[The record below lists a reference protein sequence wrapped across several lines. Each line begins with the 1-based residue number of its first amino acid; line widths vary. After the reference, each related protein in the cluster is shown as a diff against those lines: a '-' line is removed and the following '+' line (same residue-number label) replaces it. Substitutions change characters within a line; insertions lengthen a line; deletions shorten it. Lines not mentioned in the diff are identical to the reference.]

1 MGRKD
6 DQSASTA
13 DTFGFG
19 TGGFDTPVASKSSKA
34 PSDPFGFGTGGF
46 DPIVEPEKP
55 RTGWDTAKD
64 VGVEIMA
71 GGAGA
76 VDSAQ
81 GILNWATGRK
91 GEEKFDA
98 DFISSAKEYWQ
109 DMKSDYR
116 KQRDAELASA
126 ISDPNKSITEH
137 LIENPA
143 DIGYAAAG
151 SLLPM
156 LATGG
161 VSGLGAKGLLAV
173 GALKAGSKATNL
185 ILGGMAG
192 ATEGALMAGDVYNE
206 TESGLAAA
214 GALGLGVATGG
225 IGGNVTLGLAR
236 RAVGKEILGEG
247 VESALNK
254 SIARRTLT
262 SMFGE
267 GAQEYLQ
274 EGGQAL
280 LEMAGKD
287 GEIDLMQAA
296 KRATFGAVVGAAMGG
311 GMHPISGEGAP
322 AFKSIEDR
330 DKAARLA
337 EDTRWQEYLVA
348 KGATGSQPSVE
359 EFESMSAEP
368 AFLRRNSEVALAA
381 QTQANA
387 EAWVAKE
394 PNNPAAQE
402 ALASA
407 QANFLATSSTEEE
420 RKNAAKAASEGAA
433 AATLGATTVE
443 AATAAFSAN
452 QQAQSVL
459 TTGATAVEAAKTV
472 ATGTPAPVT
481 TQPGEPL
488 PFQGEDEVS
497 TLATAALAAGVDS
510 RVIESVVN
518 ARSIENLRIEA
529 ITHPSPQIRALAQAV
544 LVERTAV
551 APATPATEPAAAT
564 PAQAT
569 LPLEGGKL
577 NTLPPELAG
586 AKPTY
591 GTTQL
596 TFGSDI
602 DRAAYIARNGV
613 KKSRN
618 DARYVDF
625 VTQATGMTE
634 AEVRAHGNKVHAAI
648 KAGTKVPGQ
657 PFNVEPIWSAPAAA
671 QAPKP
676 AAGKLDLMVDGIIG
690 EEIPHTS
697 VPGGNDAFQYA
708 RGRTEEDGPIGVFRR
723 KASERGTYGGWR
735 WEADPNKVAPAP
747 EPAATNEPKHFK
759 EMREKLG
766 PMVALLPKHVQE
778 LFAHDFKGS
787 SNRVIRV
794 TRSAQMHTKTIPSAL
809 KRVGFTQNQWNEFL
823 TDLKEKVTGTKT
835 EGVQAQ
841 IEKGSTVSEMLD
853 YLIANTEPRMA
864 KLAEAL
870 KRFGAGNPALDLP
883 YTNLKNAPKEQR
895 GGTRA
900 WEGSGEITDVL
911 NVKGVADEITTIH
924 EITHALTLSWFYTAD
939 KKSPLYKE
947 LVQMHKDARNQ
958 WLSENPGKTAK
969 DAGIA
974 VRGLMDINEF
984 MAEAVGNP
992 QFQEYLMTVL
1002 ANKSQSAWD
1011 KFVGWVRDLLGDP
1024 NVDLQMLGQ
1033 ALAAIEKIAK
1043 KSTAVN
1049 KTAGANA
1056 IRPAKPTTT
1065 SDAEHMSDVAT
1076 SDLLQSIVADFFKSD
1091 DPNAVDDLIAVNEM
1105 FGQLSLDG
1113 LRNVRTRI
1121 TDPDSTRL
1129 LDAVIARHEA
1139 GFDDAFDVINN
1150 HIELLEEADMTASMN
1165 EALGIDEDDFT
1176 IPMGPE
1182 DTMDD
1187 FNLDQVP
1194 EYERRAFEATDRM
1207 FAAGSHAII
1216 SRTIGQ
1222 SEQELRLLVRAA
1234 GNAARSDLAQ
1244 AMLDYGDITAAR
1256 VAVGNHLNDLMN
1268 NDILGAGLDD
1278 RNRRD
1283 SDPEPSYAK
1292 GGRHPIYDFGARLK
1306 NAYMTGAL
1314 TKLAA
1319 FWETVFESDGQFKI
1333 NVDSKSILRGKDS
1346 TNDDYSKLMHA
1357 YNDAMFE
1364 KAKEWAKAH
1373 SFPEPKDT
1381 PANRVIVSLR
1391 EQRNG
1396 QGKPELKLVVRG
1408 RGREFRGENPY
1419 LATTSGAGEGSMDF
1433 NPYSNQNEIH
1443 TTGLE
1448 GFPGSGDIAYRL
1460 FADVANA
1467 HGFDLP
1473 TADTLMSNN
1482 NVRRPWQTVAAT
1494 MRLKNPDVLS
1504 PINSGGAA
1512 SAYGMDTEL
1521 WPHLKDR
1528 ERIGANIL
1536 RHTHNMLVSRPGNR
1550 GRSSKIMVSNGRMF
1564 DNLAPLPN
1572 GQGFV
1577 AKFEPNHPNGV
1588 PKGKVIDFNELET
1601 RMQRAN
1607 AIGGN
1612 VDSDV
1617 EAGRKGGSGTSMAF
1631 ALMSQLVLDNIENN
1645 SHLDVDPTLVEAGA
1659 KMGRNREG
1667 WFFDKTDEQKSQL
1680 QEEIEAVRAF
1690 LADPKTSLED
1700 QQAARE
1706 VLRSLLSDEIDG
1718 KISDLME
1725 EHRSPMTSNGRR
1737 GEINR
1742 QIATLRME
1750 QRAKRDTMV
1759 ENIGVI
1765 PAEAVF
1771 DSNKKGPVAPIR
1783 IRGEHYSH
1791 QKRTELLGSR
1801 YGTGYKGAERTR
1813 IAESDDPRLRNRVHF
1828 YADAGNGVRPESGV
1842 GGVKHLANLANIY
1855 PAHEDTSIAK
1865 SIPNTI
1871 TGDAYLNAFETAVL
1885 DAGYSGYSM
1894 PFGQQLA
1901 VVVFGN
1907 EPIPVL
1913 SEEEGGPGSPVVS
1926 NALADNPE
1934 APLLNV
1940 GLDVGAGARTMKINP
1955 STVKMI
1961 IERSG
1966 AKILRSNVV
1975 ASTYTHDG
1983 KEITEN
1989 TFVAELDRPLTETEA
2004 ELVSTLAQQ
2013 EAISQRSINGNMLY
2027 GPKAKEWGAFDPS
2040 QFVLLDGTK
2049 MAGPTMTEDTQ
2060 GPVSPPAQQVIIQQP
2075 VSPAHPNEV
2084 RIAAGKAHSILER
2097 VSKTVR
2103 LHIQDQHVTL
2113 GRIVQSLGIKAEDIG
2128 MDVIGALTRS
2138 RGLIQSNIDDLV
2150 KTPLANIENGLFTA
2164 GVKDHL
2170 KKLDDYLKYRHAE
2183 EANIQ
2188 AAKINPWNETLQ
2200 KGFNLTDKPGS
2211 GILTSVARAEL
2222 AKMESGPDGVALKAA
2237 GKAYNEMIEGLQKYA
2252 VDRGLESQDT
2262 INAWQNVFPNYAPFN
2277 RDLDLVSTFSTGSQ
2291 GASTRAGATQRFMGS
2306 EAAIQPI
2313 LASTRLLGQRIVNR
2327 GEAARIGQALLNLAT
2342 KNTPMFKATD
2352 GKWYPMWKVDTY
2364 PNIRTVK
2371 VVNVYRFKDIN
2382 GQPILNSGGVPLEMY
2397 NQASADAYLAAN
2409 TNNQGGPKVVVS
2421 LGPQERVQVIQNPNY
2436 IARDSVVIVP
2446 VNGENRAIVFNDQSE
2461 DAVEIYRN
2469 FKDMD
2474 TRKLGAMLVLP
2485 AIASRWIIATAT
2497 GYNPVFSL
2505 FNFARDMQATAVNM
2519 QAENIPGWTVGD
2531 SAALLTSSFGNFGS
2545 LMKYLEQSYR
2555 KTQGNTPMNITP
2567 ATGTP
2572 AWWME
2577 KAKRAGGLTGIM
2589 DSLIGIEEA
2598 DAQIRELFGVKRAA
2612 KARPDP
2618 AIEATN
2624 ALTTVGEKLAA
2635 AQEWGTAVLE
2645 GEAKD
2650 RTGKVI
2656 GAIAVRIAN
2665 LNTAAELATRTAAFK
2680 GAYEKFIAAGK
2691 TDEQA
2696 ATLAA
2701 NISKGI
2707 SVNFNRKGQF
2717 SAQAGALFP
2726 FFNAA
2731 AQGSARLAETI
2742 FNKKIIDVA
2751 DGNGGTYK
2759 QQITTV
2765 TSLGW
2770 KLLAALPALGML
2782 QALLLSG
2789 YDDDEIPEA
2798 DKDRTFIIPM
2808 PNGGFIKIPLALG
2821 MNVPFNMGREGADMV
2836 LRPGNRLKHA
2846 GNLLMQPLQGFNPLG
2861 GAGNFIQ
2868 TILPAIADPVV
2879 GLIQNRDAFNRP
2891 IAKEDFDK
2899 SKPTPGWTRAKE
2911 GATTLSKKLAYGAN
2925 FIKGGGEFGI
2935 GAISPTPDQ
2944 IDYTLGQITGGVG
2957 REVSKGAQAIGTGFN
2972 AVTGRPQEETPW
2984 YRVPLVGRLYGN
2996 VDEVGNVKAQ
3006 IYAAKEDINAL
3017 DYEHKQLLKAGERER
3032 ATELLA
3038 KHPEIKLKS
3047 RIDSLL
3053 REESELR
3060 KQRVKLRADSDVE
3073 AVNATNA
3080 RIDEKLLRL
3089 RDEIR
3094 RVRG

>member
-6 DQSASTA
+6 DQST
-13 DTFGFG
+13 GFG
-19 TGGFDTPVASKSSKA
+19 TGGFDSDYTPSKSSRA
-34 PSDPFGFGTGGF
+34 EGFGTGGF

-322 AFKSIEDR
+322 AFKSIEAR
-330 DKAARLA
+330 DTAARLA

-407 QANFLATSSTEEE
+407 QANFLATSSTEDE

-433 AATLGATTVE
+433 AATLGAPTVE

-472 ATGTPAPVT
+472 ATGTAAPA
-481 TQPGEPL
+481 EPL
-488 PFQGEDEVS
+488 PIQGEDEVS

-510 RVIESVVN
+510 NLINWVVN
-518 ARSIENLRIEA
+518 NPSIENLRIESML
-529 ITHPSPQIRALAQAV
+529 HPRPEIRELAKAV
-544 LVERTAV
+544 LAERTAV
-551 APATPATEPAAAT
+551 APATPAPEPAAAA

-657 PFNVEPIWSAPAAA
+657 PFNVEPIWSAP
-671 QAPKP
+671 
-676 AAGKLDLMVDGIIG
+676 
-690 EEIPHTS
+690 
-697 VPGGNDAFQYA
+697 
-708 RGRTEEDGPIGVFRR
+708 
-723 KASERGTYGGWR
+723 
-735 WEADPNKVAPAP
+735 VANATPAP
-747 EPAATNEPKHFK
+747 VATNEPKHFK

-794 TRSAQMHTKTIPSAL
+794 TRSTQMHTKTIPSAL

-883 YTNLKNAPKEQR
+883 YTNMQNAPEFQR
-895 GGTRA
+895 GGTQA
-900 WEGSGEITDVL
+900 WEGSGEITGVL
-911 NVKGVADEITTIH
+911 NVKGVADEITTLH

-947 LVQMHKDARNQ
+947 LVQMHRGARYQ
-958 WLSENPGKTAK
+958 WLSEHPGMTGK

-974 VRGLMDINEF
+974 VRGLLDINEF
-984 MAEAVGNP
+984 MAEAVANP
-992 QFQEYLMTVL
+992 GFQEYLMTVR

-1011 KFVGWVRDLLGDP
+1011 KFVGWVRDLIGDP
-1024 NVDLQMLGQ
+1024 DVDLQMLGQ
-1033 ALAAIEKIAK
+1033 VLAAVEQIVK

-1049 KTAGANA
+1049 KTAGAKA
-1056 IRPAKPTTT
+1056 INPAGQTSV
-1065 SDAEHMSDVAT
+1065 SDADHMGDMAT
-1076 SDLLQSIVADFFKSD
+1076 RDLLQSIVADFFKSN
-1091 DPNAVDDLIAVNEM
+1091 DPTAVDDLIATNEM
-1105 FGQLSLDG
+1105 FGGMSLAE
-1113 LRNVRTRI
+1113 LRNARTRI
-1121 TDPDSTRL
+1121 TNPDFTRL

-1139 GFDDAFDVINN
+1139 GFDDAFDVIND
-1150 HIELLEEADMTASMN
+1150 HITLLEEADMTASMN

-1176 IPMGPE
+1176 IPTDNGE
-1182 DTMDD
+1182 TMDD
-1187 FNLDQVP
+1187 FSLNPVP
-1194 EYERRAFEATDRM
+1194 EHERRAFDAADRL
-1207 FAAGSHAII
+1207 FAAGGHI
-1216 SRTIGQ
+1216 TIGRMINQ
-1222 SEQELRLLVRAA
+1222 SEQELNLISRAA
-1234 GNAARSDLAQ
+1234 GNAARSDLAR
-1244 AMLDYGDITAAR
+1244 AMLDYNDITAAR
-1256 VAVGNHLNDLMN
+1256 VALGNHLNDLMN
-1268 NDILGAGLDD
+1268 NDIIAAGLDD
-1278 RNRRD
+1278 RNNRE

-1292 GGRHPIYDFGARLK
+1292 GGRHPIYDFKTRLK
-1306 NAYMTGAL
+1306 GAYMSGAL
-1314 TKLAA
+1314 TKLAS
-1319 FWETVFESDGQFKI
+1319 FWQTVFESDGQFKI
-1333 NVDSKSILRGKDS
+1333 NVDSKNILRGKES
-1346 TNDDYSKLMHA
+1346 TNEDYSKLVTA
-1357 YNDAMFE
+1357 YNEAMFE
-1364 KAKEWAKAH
+1364 KAKEWAKEH
-1373 SFPEPKDT
+1373 NFPEPKDS

-1396 QGKPELKLVVRG
+1396 QGKPEIKLFVRG
-1408 RGREFRGENPY
+1408 RGRDFRGENPY
-1419 LATTSGAGEGSMDF
+1419 LATTSEAGEASMDF
-1433 NPYSNQNEIH
+1433 NPHSKQNEIH
-1443 TTGLE
+1443 ASGLE
-1448 GFPGSGDIAYRL
+1448 GYEGSGDISYRL
-1460 FADVANA
+1460 FADIANA
-1467 HGFDLP
+1467 HGFNLP
-1473 TADTLMSNN
+1473 TADILLTNN

-1494 MRLKNPDVLS
+1494 MRLKNPNVLS

-1521 WPHLKDR
+1521 WPHLRDQ
-1528 ERIGANIL
+1528 ERVGANIL
-1536 RHTHNMLVSRPGNR
+1536 RHTHNMLVNRPGNR
-1550 GRSSKIMVSNGRMF
+1550 GRSSKIIVSNGRVF
-1564 DNLAPLPN
+1564 DNLAPLPD
-1572 GQGFV
+1572 GSGFI
-1577 AKFEPNHPNGV
+1577 AKFEPNHPDGV
-1588 PKGKVIDFNELET
+1588 PKGQRISFDELET
-1601 RMQRAN
+1601 RMRKAN

-1612 VDSDV
+1612 TDSDI

-1631 ALMSQLVLDNIENN
+1631 ALMSQLVLDDIENN
-1645 SHLDVDPTLVEAGA
+1645 QQVDVDPTLIDAGA

-1667 WFFDKTDEQKSQL
+1667 WFFDRTDEQKTQL
-1680 QEEIEAVRAF
+1680 QDEIQAVREF
-1690 LADPKTSLED
+1690 LNDPKNSPED
-1700 QQAARE
+1700 RAAARE
-1706 VLRSLLSDEIDG
+1706 VLRSLLADEIDA
-1718 KISDLME
+1718 KIKTLLE
-1725 EHRSPMTSNGRR
+1725 EHASPMTSNGRR

-1742 QIATLRME
+1742 QIAALRME

-1759 ENIGVI
+1759 ENLGVI
-1765 PAEAVF
+1765 PAEARF
-1771 DSNKKGPVAPIR
+1771 DAIMVSDRESVPPIR

-1791 QKRTELLGSR
+1791 QKRSELLGSK

-1828 YADAGNGVRPESGV
+1828 YADAGKGVRPESGV
-1842 GGVKHLANLANIY
+1842 GGVKHLANLTNVY
-1855 PAHEDTSIAK
+1855 PAHEDSSIAK

-1871 TGDAYLNAFETAVL
+1871 TGDEYLNAFESAVL

-1901 VVVFGN
+1901 VVMFGTD
-1907 EPIPVL
+1907 PIPVL
-1913 SEEEGGPGSPVVS
+1913 SEEEAGPATPVA
-1926 NALADNPE
+1926 NRALADNPE

-1955 STVKMI
+1955 STARMI
-1961 IERSG
+1961 IERTG

-1975 ASTYTHDG
+1975 ASTYTHED

-1989 TFVAELDRPLTETEA
+1989 TLVAELDRPLTETEA
-2004 ELVSTLAQQ
+2004 NEVAKLAQQ
-2013 EAISQRSINGNMLY
+2013 EAIGQRSPDGNMLY
-2027 GPKAKEWGAFDPS
+2027 GPKAKEWGAFDPT
-2040 QFVLLDGTK
+2040 QFVLLNGTK
-2049 MAGPTMTEDTQ
+2049 MSASVETQDADT
-2060 GPVSPPAQQVIIQQP
+2060 PVSAADQQVVMHQP

-2113 GRIVQSLGIKAEDIG
+2113 GRIVQSLGIKAEDVA
-2128 MDVIGALTRS
+2128 MDVIGALTRT
-2138 RGLIQSNIDDLV
+2138 RGLVQNNLETLV
-2150 KTPLANIENGLFTA
+2150 KDPLAEIENYLFNA

-2170 KKLDDYLKYRHAE
+2170 AKLDNYLKYRHAE

-2211 GILTSVARAEL
+2211 GILTSDARAEL
-2222 AKMESGPDGVALKAA
+2222 AKLESGPDGAALKEA
-2237 GKAYNEMIEGLQKYA
+2237 GRLYNKMIAGLQQYA
-2252 VDRGLESQDT
+2252 VERGLEDQDT

-2291 GASTRAGATQRFMGS
+2291 GASARAGATQRFMGS
-2306 EAAIQPI
+2306 KAAIQPI

-2342 KNTPMFKATD
+2342 KNTPMFKAGD

-2371 VVNVYRFKDIN
+2371 TVNVYRFKDIN
-2382 GQPILNSGGVPLEMY
+2382 GQYVLNSGGVPLEMY
-2397 NQASADAYLAAN
+2397 NQNSADAYLAAN
-2409 TNNQGGPKVVVS
+2409 TNNQNGPKVVEA
-2421 LGPQERVQVIQNPNY
+2421 LGPKERVQIIQNPNY
-2436 IARDSVVIVP
+2436 IARDNVVIVP
-2446 VNGENRAIVFNDQSE
+2446 VNGENRAVVFNEQSE
-2461 DAVEIYRN
+2461 DAVEMYRN

-2474 TRKLGAMLVLP
+2474 TAKLGAMFAVP

-2519 QAENIPGWTVGD
+2519 SAENIPGWETSD
-2531 SAALLTSSFGNFGS
+2531 SVNLLRDSFGNAGS
-2545 LMKYLEQSYR
+2545 LFKYLEAKYR
-2555 KTQGNTPMNITP
+2555 KTHSNTPMNITP
-2567 ATGTP
+2567 AAGSA

-2577 KAKRAGGLTGIM
+2577 KAKAAGGLTGVM

-2598 DAQIRELFGVKRAA
+2598 NAQIRELFGVKQAS
-2612 KARPDP
+2612 KTKPDP
-2618 AIEATN
+2618 AIEATD
-2624 ALTTVGEKLAA
+2624 ALSNVREKLAA
-2635 AQEWGTAVLE
+2635 AQEWTAAAIE
-2645 GEAKD
+2645 GESKD
-2650 RTGKVI
+2650 RVGKII

-2665 LNTAAELATRTAAFK
+2665 LNSAAELATRTAAFK
-2680 GAYEKFIAAGK
+2680 GAYEKFVAAGK
-2691 TDEQA
+2691 TDAEA
-2696 ATLAA
+2696 SAMAA

-2707 SVNFNRKGQF
+2707 SVNFNRKGQW
-2717 SAQAGALFP
+2717 SARAGALFP
-2726 FFNAA
+2726 FFNAS

-2742 FNKKIIDVA
+2742 FNKKIIDVP
-2751 DGNGGTYK
+2751 DGQGGSYK
-2759 QQITTV
+2759 KQVTTV
-2765 TSLGW
+2765 TPLGW
-2770 KLLAALPALGML
+2770 KLLSALPALGML
-2782 QALLLSG
+2782 QALLLMG
-2789 YDDDEIPEA
+2789 YDDDEIPDA
-2798 DKDRTFIIPM
+2798 DKNRTFIIPM
-2808 PNGGFIKIPLALG
+2808 PDGGFVKIPLALG
-2821 MNVPFNMGREGADMV
+2821 MNVPFNMGREGADMIF
-2836 LRPGNRLKHA
+2836 RPGNRLKHMT
-2846 GNLLMQPLQGFNPLG
+2846 NILMQPIEGFNPLG

-2868 TILPAIADPVV
+2868 TIMPAIADPIV
-2879 GLIQNRDAFNRP
+2879 GLLQNRDAFNRP
-2891 IAKEDFDK
+2891 IAKEDIDK

-2911 GATTLSKKLAYGAN
+2911 GATGLSKKLAYGIN
-2925 FIKGGGEFGI
+2925 FLSGGGEFGI
-2935 GAISPTPDQ
+2935 GALSPTPDQ
-2944 IDYTLGQITGGVG
+2944 VDYTLGQITGGLG
-2957 REVSKGAQAIGTGFN
+2957 REVSKGAQSVATAINAATGT
-2972 AVTGRPQEETPW
+2972 PQEETPW
-2984 YRVPLVGRLYGN
+2984 YRVPVVGRLYGN
-2996 VDEVGNVKAQ
+2996 VNEPGNVKAQ
-3006 IYAAKEDINAL
+3006 IYADKEQINAL
-3017 DYEHKQLLKAGERER
+3017 DYEHKQMLKAGERER
-3032 ATELLA
+3032 AAELLA
-3038 KHPEIKLKS
+3038 EHPEIRLKS

-3053 REESELR
+3053 REEAELR
-3060 KQRVKLRADSDVE
+3060 KQRVKLRANSDVE
-3073 AVNATNA
+3073 KVNATNA
-3080 RIDEKLLRL
+3080 KIDEKLIKL

-3094 RVRG
+3094 RVKG